1 MIDVSVTALV
11 KPTEKVDRVTSA
23 IEKIFPGLIMDIRE
37 DRIQAYDGI
46 ASLTRFHM
54 LLREELILDTARK
67 VMMKGLAGD
76 SVQFRLSKQ
85 AAYMGRVSFPPE
97 EEPLGSI
104 HVQISG
110 DDRII
115 DWLAPMT
122 ENGIPVVEIDLLKE
136 FVNV

>member
-1 MIDVSVTALV
+1 MIDVSVYVLV

-54 LLREELILDTARK
+54 LLREELILDTARR
-67 VMMKGLAGD
+67 VMVRGLVGN

-85 AAYMGRVSFPPE
+85 AAYMGLISFPPE

-110 DDRII
+110 DERII

-122 ENGIPVVEIDLLKE
+122 QNGEPVGEIDLLKE
-136 FVNV
+136 GGNV